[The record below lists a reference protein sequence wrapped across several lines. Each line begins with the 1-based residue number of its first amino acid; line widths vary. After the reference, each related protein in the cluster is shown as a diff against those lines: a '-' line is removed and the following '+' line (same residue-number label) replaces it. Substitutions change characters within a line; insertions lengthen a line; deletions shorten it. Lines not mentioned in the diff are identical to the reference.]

1 MFTAAACSSGN
12 DDKRVAATET
22 TRRSSTTLDDS
33 TTASSESSTSTS
45 SGVTSTTKKG
55 AAGTPATTVAPAPV
69 TTGAPSNV
77 IDTIASRKV
86 VTLDQPLAFAQ
97 RVNDNSVFIGEKT
110 GKVKRLEVE
119 GNNLVVKATILD
131 IGDRITNPVGG
142 EQGLLGIAFSP
153 DGSKLYV
160 DYTDN
165 PNGATHVAEYPYA
178 GGVANKAAERT
189 VLLIGQP
196 YANHNGGHITFGPDN
211 MLYVALGDGGS
222 GGDPQGNGQ
231 NLNVLLGK
239 ILRINPNPSGTAP
252 YSIPGDNPFV
262 NQAGRRGE
270 IWHYGLRNPWRFSFD
285 RATGEQWIGDVGQN
299 AYEEIDH
306 VAAGAKGLNFGWNRR
321 EGAHAYNGGA
331 AKTGDVNPVFELAAA
346 NGNHAIVGGYVYR
359 GSELRGWNGNYLFT
373 DSAKGVLY
381 AGAGNTFKQLGVS
394 WSSPVAFGED
404 HAGELYVLTLGG
416 PVYKLVRG

>member
-33 TTASSESSTSTS
+33 TTASSEPSTSTS

-252 YSIPGDNPFV
+252 Y
-262 NQAGRRGE
+262 
-270 IWHYGLRNPWRFSFD
+270 
-285 RATGEQWIGDVGQN
+285 
-299 AYEEIDH
+299 
-306 VAAGAKGLNFGWNRR
+306 
-321 EGAHAYNGGA
+321 
-331 AKTGDVNPVFELAAA
+331 
-346 NGNHAIVGGYVYR
+346 
-359 GSELRGWNGNYLFT
+359 
-373 DSAKGVLY
+373 
-381 AGAGNTFKQLGVS
+381 
-394 WSSPVAFGED
+394 
-404 HAGELYVLTLGG
+404 TL
-416 PVYKLVRG
+416 P